1 MQIVAHAVFAL
12 SAMWLAASPDGDH
25 PLLALE
31 CPRATEAVAVDGD
44 GGEAA
49 WAAVKPITEF
59 RLWNP
64 SLGRPTESTE
74 LRMCYDDANIYALF
88 VCSDP
93 DVFALHEGRDAMLW
107 ESDCVELFFLPDAG
121 SPIYYEFEVS
131 PRNDVFDARIVN
143 SGSGGFRRWAPA
155 WNCGIQTAVTVR
167 GTLNDWRD
175 TDAGYTVEIAIPIA
189 AFEDANGTKPL
200 KGQTWPFAAARM
212 DFSKTLKVEERSSTA
227 NVPDM
232 NIHKREG
239 WFTLTFK

>member
-1 MQIVAHAVFAL
+1 MYHWAYAALAL
-12 SAMWLAASPDGDH
+12 SSLLIAAPSSDEH

-31 CPRATEAVAVDGD
+31 CPKATGGIAVDGQ
-44 GGEAA
+44 GNEPA
-49 WAAVKPITEF
+49 WKDVKAITDF

-64 SLGRPTESTE
+64 SLGKPTESTE
-74 LRMCYDDANIYALF
+74 LRMCHDDTNVYALF
-88 VCSDP
+88 VCTDP

-107 ESDCVELFFLPDAG
+107 ESDCVELFFVPDAN

-143 SGSGGFRRWAPA
+143 SGSGGFRRWAPT
-155 WNCGIQTAVTVR
+155 WNCGMRTAATVR

-175 TDAGYTVEIAIPIA
+175 TDEGFTVEMAIPIE
-189 AFEDANGTKPL
+189 AFADANGTKPL
-200 KGQTWPFAAARM
+200 AGQTWQFAAARM